1 MKTKVIKEVIPKHT
15 VEKEVYVCET
25 CGTEYNRTYHL
36 DKCSICNKEVCNAC
50 KRVLYISEDYLT
62 YDKEDPASI
71 DFDTEDNPGLRAV
84 CNDCYVKVIA
94 GQESYSTLVGTLV
107 NEFNSRLKQLN
118 DMYLE
123 GKCK

>member
-1 MKTKVIKEVIPKHT
+1 MKVTREEKVIPQRTET
-15 VEKEVYVCET
+15 VTTYICET
-25 CGTEYNRTYHL
+25 CCTEHTKAYLL
-36 DKCSICNKEVCNAC
+36 DKCSVCNKEVCNTC

-62 YDKEDPASI
+62 YDKKDPASI

-107 NEFNSRLKQLN
+107 NEFYSRLKQLN

>member
-1 MKTKVIKEVIPKHT
+1 MKIKAIKEVIPKHT

-25 CGTEYNRTYHL
+25 CGTEHTKAYLL
-36 DKCSICNKEVCNAC
+36 DKCSVCNKEVCSTC
-50 KRVLYISEDYLT
+50 KRVLYISEDYLA
-62 YDKEDPASI
+62 YDKKDPASI

-118 DMYLE
+118 DMYLKGE
-123 GKCK
+123 CK